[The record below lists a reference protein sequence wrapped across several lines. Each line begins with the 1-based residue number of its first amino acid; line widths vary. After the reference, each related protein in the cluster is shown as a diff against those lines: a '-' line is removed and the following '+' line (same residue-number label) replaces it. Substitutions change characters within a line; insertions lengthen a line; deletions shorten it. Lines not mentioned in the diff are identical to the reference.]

1 MTIKQIFDEIS
12 AENGDNA
19 KVAILSKYK
28 DNDSLKRVLYLC
40 KSKRIKFYIK
50 QLPEYSSQPTSKY
63 TLEESLVELK
73 KIYDREYTGHVAIN
87 FLIEILSTSTPDDA
101 YIIERI
107 IDKDPKIGMGTTY
120 INKVFTDLIEDTPY
134 MGAISFS
141 EKKARAI
148 FEKGKRGMSQIKM
161 DGRYCNAIIRGGE
174 VELESRNGE
183 PSLVTGAKF
192 LSELTKF
199 EDCVLNGELTI
210 GPMENEHNIKIGE
223 SIEVDGIFYSVP
235 EFLEKFDKD
244 H

>member
-12 AENGDNA
+12 SESGDKA

-28 DNDSLKRVLYLC
+28 DNDLLKRVLYLC
-40 KSKRIKFYIK
+40 KSKRIKFYLK
-50 QLPEYSSQPTSKY
+50 QLPDYVTSDMKYSLS
-63 TLEESLVELK
+63 ESLDEIK
-73 KIYDREYTGHVAIN
+73 KISDREYTGHDATE
-87 FLIEILSTSTPDDA
+87 FLREILSTMNPDDA

-107 IDKDPKIGMGTTY
+107 IGKDPKIGMGVTY
-120 INKVFTDLIEDTPY
+120 INEVFTDLIEDTPY

-141 EKKARAI
+141 EKKARVI
-148 FEKGKRGMSQIKM
+148 FEKGKRGLSQIKM

-183 PSLVTGAKF
+183 TTHVTGAKF
-192 LSELTKF
+192 LSELTSF